1 MNTIKLNKKKGS
13 LGSYE
18 KMASFYME
26 KAAKNQVRY
35 TYSNLNRMQEIFES
49 CLEHGRLTTIMINK
63 INKALRHIKVL
74 KNIKAMD

>member
-18 KMASFYME
+18 KMAGFYLE
-26 KAAKNQVRY
+26 KGARNQIRY
-35 TYSNLNRMQEIFES
+35 IYSDLNRMQEIFES

-63 INKALRHIKVL
+63 IKKALRHIEVL
-74 KNIKAMD
+74 KNIEAMG